1 MNVKDLYAEVTA
13 KIVAEM
19 EAGSV
24 PWLCPWKSTAI
35 ARFPQNAVT
44 KRRYTGINVPLL
56 WFMAQARGFS
66 EHAWLTYQQALAQG
80 GQVRKGE
87 KGTPVLFTKP
97 LQVKDKRTEEDKTV
111 RLLRLF
117 WVFNIS
123 QIEGLTLV
131 EQDKQPLPV
140 HERNARVEAFLKA
153 TGAEIRHGGD
163 RAYYN
168 QTHDHVQLPELGT
181 FIGPDQYYCV
191 AFHELGHWT
200 GASTRLDRFPPGL
213 VMRAEYAFEELVAEL
228 TSAYLCA
235 HYEVKA
241 EMRHAPYLSHY
252 LKMIKYDD
260 TAFFRAAS
268 AAQRAADY
276 LRAFSGAQEEAA

>member
-1 MNVKDLYAEVTA
+1 MNEGTVCRSDCKDRS
-13 KIVAEM
+13 
-19 EAGSV
+19 GDGGRQ
-24 PWLCPWKSTAI
+24 CPRLGPRISSAV

-66 EHAWLTYQQALAQG
+66 EHAWLTYQASPRPRRPSSQ
-80 GQVRKGE
+80 RR

-97 LQVKDKRTEEDKTV
+97 LQVKDKKTEEDKTV

-153 TGAEIRHGGD
+153 TGAEIRTAATA
-163 RAYYN
+163 RTTTRPTTMCSSPSWARSLAPTSTTASRSTN
-168 QTHDHVQLPELGT
+168 SGT
-181 FIGPDQYYCV
+181 GREQAP
-191 AFHELGHWT
+191 GST
-200 GASTRLDRFPPGL
+200 ASPPVLSCAPSMRSRSWSQNSPRRIYALTTR
-213 VMRAEYAFEELVAEL
+213 
-228 TSAYLCA
+228 
-235 HYEVKA
+235 
-241 EMRHAPYLSHY
+241 
-252 LKMIKYDD
+252 
-260 TAFFRAAS
+260 
-268 AAQRAADY
+268 
-276 LRAFSGAQEEAA
+276 